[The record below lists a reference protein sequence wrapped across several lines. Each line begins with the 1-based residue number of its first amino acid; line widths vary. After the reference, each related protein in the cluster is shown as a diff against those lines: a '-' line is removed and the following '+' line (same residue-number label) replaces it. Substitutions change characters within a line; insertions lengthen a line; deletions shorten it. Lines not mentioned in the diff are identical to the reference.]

1 MEHVFEY
8 VFFRDDGRNQINY
21 KNYNNNNNNNDNFF
35 IEGT

>member
-1 MEHVFEY
+1 MEHVFEN

-21 KNYNNNNNNNDNFF
+21 KNYNNNNNNDNFF